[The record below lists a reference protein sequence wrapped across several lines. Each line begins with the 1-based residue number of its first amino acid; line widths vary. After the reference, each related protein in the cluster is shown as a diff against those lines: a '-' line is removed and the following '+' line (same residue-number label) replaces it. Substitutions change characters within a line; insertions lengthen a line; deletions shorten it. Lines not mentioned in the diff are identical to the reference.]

1 MKRSGNPGR
10 DNLNAFAEADIVS
23 AFMVEVS
30 KKMLTLLSLKF
41 QICYANVF
49 KSFAKTHHM
58 TMLYNQIILNT
69 TDVDFF
75 FRHHHVIRI
84 VNVKV

>member
-10 DNLNAFAEADIVS
+10 DNLNAFAEVDIVS
-23 AFMVEVS
+23 AFVVEVR
-30 KKMLTLLSLKF
+30 KKMLDISVIKISDML
-41 QICYANVF
+41 C

-75 FRHHHVIRI
+75 FFIIIIIVIRI